1 MNEQGSRGAGTHDT
15 GIRYQ
20 QILVTLKYGS
30 IVATYI
36 FTVLACI
43 VSSFKTVISS
53 AVHLLSYKN
62 FHLLTCPVIS
72 HARASSILLSHI
84 TIKYAQS

>member
-1 MNEQGSRGAGTHDT
+1 MKQGSRAAGTHDT

-20 QILVTLKYGS
+20 QILVSLKYGL

-36 FTVLACI
+36 FTVFVCI
-43 VSSFKTVISS
+43 MSSFKTVISS

-62 FHLLTCPVIS
+62 FHLLTHPMIS
-72 HARASSILLSHI
+72 HARAFSILSHI